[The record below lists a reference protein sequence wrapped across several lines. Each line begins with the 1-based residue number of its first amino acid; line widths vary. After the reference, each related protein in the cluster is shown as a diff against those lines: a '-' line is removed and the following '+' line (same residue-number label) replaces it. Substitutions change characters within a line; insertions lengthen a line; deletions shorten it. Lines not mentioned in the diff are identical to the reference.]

1 MQEEKSILSKTYTP
15 VAVSESATVTFNK
28 VTVSGNVTIN
38 GRIVRNSAEI
48 GQVSYNTKSGA
59 LIVKL
64 YPLTDLTT
72 IDQSAILGSLPGYI
86 NELLTE

>member
-28 VTVSGNVTIN
+28 VTVSGIVTIN
-38 GRIVRNSAEI
+38 GRIVRNSEEI

-59 LIVKL
+59 LRQGDHQPYRKRYGRCV
-64 YPLTDLTT
+64 
-72 IDQSAILGSLPGYI
+72 AA
-86 NELLTE
+86 